1 MVINMKTLGI
11 IAEYNPFHQGHLY
24 QLEQAKLLT
33 GATKVVVVMSGNFV
47 QRGIPAIID
56 KYARTKMALSHGADL
71 VIELPVCYATAS
83 AEAFAYA
90 GISILDRLGFV
101 DYVCFGSECGDVKLL
116 EHLADILLEE
126 PFLYQQE
133 LKKELKSGFSFPKA
147 RTKALINYMKVNE
160 SKEYDQTSLELLLN
174 SPNNIL
180 GIEYMKAIQKRKSKL
195 KAVTIKRQGAGYHD
209 NDISLPN
216 ASATAIRS
224 VLTKDDLLSLP
235 KDLPEETMNVLKQ
248 EYQNTFPIFRN
259 DFTSLLYYKLSMIK
273 EEDLTSYADVTL
285 ELANRIKN
293 NLTYSKT
300 YDDFCLSLKTK
311 ELTLTRINRGLLHIL
326 LSIPKVQNIEACYA
340 RILGFRTGATKL
352 LRIAAKENRIP
363 LIVKTANAKLLLNQE
378 EYELFEQDVKA
389 THLYHQMIFQ
399 KFHTNFS
406 DEYTHGPVILKE

>member
-1 MVINMKTLGI
+1 MVIKMKTVGI

-101 DYVCFGSECGDVKLL
+101 DYVCFGSECGDIKLL
-116 EHLADILLEE
+116 EHLADILVEE
-126 PFLYQQE
+126 PTSYQLE
-133 LKKELKSGFSFPKA
+133 LKKELKTGLSFPKA
-147 RTKALINYMKVNE
+147 RTKALLYYIKGKE
-160 SKEYDQTSLELLLN
+160 SKGYDQTSLELLLN

-180 GIEYMKAIQKRKSKL
+180 GIEYMKAIRKRKSKL
-195 KAVTIKRQGAGYHD
+195 RAITIKRQGAGYHD
-209 NDISLPN
+209 SDISLPN
-216 ASATAIRS
+216 ASATAIRN
-224 VLTKDDLLSLP
+224 VLVEDDLFSLP
-235 KDLPEETMNVLKQ
+235 KDLPVETMTILKQ
-248 EYQNTFPIFRN
+248 EFQKTYPIFRN
-259 DFTSLLYYKLSMIK
+259 DFTSLLYYKLSMVK
-273 EEDLTSYADVTL
+273 EKDLTSYADVTP
-285 ELANRIKN
+285 ELANRIIN
-293 NLTYSKT
+293 NLTYAKT

-311 ELTLTRINRGLLHIL
+311 ELTLTRINRGLLHVL
-326 LSIPKVQNIEACYA
+326 LSIPKTQNIEVSYA
-340 RILGFRTGATKL
+340 RILGFRTDATKL
-352 LRIAAKENRIP
+352 LRTATKENRIP
-363 LIVKTANAKLLLNQE
+363 LIVKTANAKQLLNQE
-378 EYELFEQDVKA
+378 EYELFEQDVRA

-399 KFHTNFS
+399 KFHTYFS